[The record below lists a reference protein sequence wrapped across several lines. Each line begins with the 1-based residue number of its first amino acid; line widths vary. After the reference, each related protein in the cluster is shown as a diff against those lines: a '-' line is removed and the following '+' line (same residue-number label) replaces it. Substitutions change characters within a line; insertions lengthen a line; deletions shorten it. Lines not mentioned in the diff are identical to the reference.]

1 MEKSLYSPDQKKL
14 QTLLRQIR
22 VDANLTQADLAQILS
37 RPQSFISKYESGER
51 LLDII
56 ELKEVCSAVGVS
68 LADFVK
74 RLEVLLNET

>member
-1 MEKSLYSPDQKKL
+1 MEKSLYSPDQNKL

-51 LLDII
+51 RLDII
-56 ELKEVCSAVGVS
+56 ELKEVCFAVGLS
-68 LADFVK
+68 LADFAK

>member
-1 MEKSLYSPDQKKL
+1 MEKSLYSPDQKKM

-56 ELKEVCSAVGVS
+56 ELRELCSAVGVS
-68 LADFVK
+68 LVDFVK

>member
-56 ELKEVCSAVGVS
+56 ELKEVCFAVGVS